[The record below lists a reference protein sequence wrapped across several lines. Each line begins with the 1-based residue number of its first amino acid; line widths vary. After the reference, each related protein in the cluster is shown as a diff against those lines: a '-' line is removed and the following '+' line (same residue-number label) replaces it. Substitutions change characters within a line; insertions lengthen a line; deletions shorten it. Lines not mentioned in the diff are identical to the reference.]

1 MKEVLMPKM
10 GLSMET
16 GKIEEW
22 KKKEGDKINEG
33 DILFVI
39 STEKISLE
47 IEAYDSGYLRK
58 IVANEGTEVPVTQ
71 VVAYIGELDE
81 PIPGDMPGGEH
92 ASEETYEKTSARDIK
107 TSIGE
112 SGTRSSETM
121 LKISKKIPLTG
132 IRKVIA
138 EKMTYSMQNI
148 PHIMQT
154 VVVDVENLI
163 NLKQK
168 INLEADGKNIKI
180 TYTDLLIKAAANL
193 LAQHPL
199 INSSFQDNI
208 QIVYDDINI
217 SIGIS
222 TESGLMVAT
231 IYNADQKNIFEIAN
245 RRNEIVER
253 ARKNNLTA
261 EDISNATFTISN
273 LGMFGIRDF
282 TALINPPMTAIM
294 MTGEIYKSAVESDG
308 KAVFKSFMNISMAVD
323 HRVLD
328 GIDSVKYLISLKGAL
343 ESTEGLLVK

>member
-47 IEAYDSGYLRK
+47 IESYDSGYLRK

-92 ASEETYEKTSARDIK
+92 ASEETYEKTAATDIK

-112 SGTRSSETM
+112 SGTRSSGTM

-231 IYNADQKNIFEIAN
+231 IYNANQKNIFEIAN

-328 GIDSVKYLISLKGAL
+328 GTDSVKYLISLKGAL
-343 ESTEGLLVK
+343 EAPESIVS